1 MLSSAALALGAIV
14 LAMSFL
20 AGSNSIGAKKT
31 SEAVK
36 SDEIV
41 VAATIEAE
49 PKIEYY
55 LPYPGILPDS
65 PLYKIKAA
73 RDRILLIL
81 TLNEEKKARRELLF
95 ADKRI
100 NAAVFLTEGG
110 KAELGVV
117 TAVKAEKYLE
127 QAVAR
132 AEKMHK
138 GGQDVKSLM
147 LELQKSVAKHTEIL
161 QTLQAKLAGDERK
174 TIEVS
179 LATTQILGER
189 LGQIFLEAN

>member
-1 MLSSAALALGAIV
+1 MSSAALVLGAVV

-20 AGSNSIGAKKT
+20 AASNPIRAIKVAEK
-31 SEAVK
+31 VK
-36 SDEIV
+36 IDETVIV
-41 VAATIEAE
+41 ATIEAK

-110 KAELGVV
+110 KSELGVT

-127 QAVAR
+127 QAVGR

-161 QTLQAKLAGDERK
+161 ETLQLKLAGEERK
-174 TIEVS
+174 TIE
-179 LATTQILGER
+179 LAMATTKILAER